1 MVEFFFNVNM
11 ARFILVN
18 GGHRIDVIG
27 GSNAKNIV

>member
-1 MVEFFFNVNM
+1 MVESFFNVNM

-18 GGHRIDVIG
+18 GGHRIDVG